1 MSKEKPTSKDQPS
14 QPTPLFQP
22 VHIAIITVSDTRTV
36 ETDVS
41 GRTAAELLS
50 GAGHQILARE
60 LVNDEKRAIQ
70 DALGRVMGRA
80 RVDVVVM
87 TGGTGLTARDVTP
100 EAIAPF
106 VTKHIPGFGELFRWL
121 SYQDIGTATIQS
133 RADAVVCGQ
142 TLVFLLPGSPSAVRT
157 AVEKILL
164 PQLDSRTRPC
174 NFVELLPRIRGE
186 AW

>member
-1 MSKEKPTSKDQPS
+1 MSKDKPS
-14 QPTPLFQP
+14 QPNPPFQP
-22 VHIAIITVSDTRTV
+22 VHIAIITVSDTRTA

-41 GRTAAELLS
+41 GRTAAELFTA
-50 GAGHQILARE
+50 AGHQVLERE
-60 LVNDEKRAIQ
+60 MVIDEKRAIQ
-70 DALGRVMGRA
+70 DALGRVMGRT
-80 RVDVVVM
+80 RIDVVVM

-100 EAIAPF
+100 EAISPF
-106 VTKHIPGFGELFRWL
+106 VTKRIPGFGELFRWL
-121 SYQDIGTATIQS
+121 SFQEIGTATIQS
-133 RADAVVCGQ
+133 RAEAVVCGQ
-142 TLVFLLPGSPSAVRT
+142 TLVFLLPGSPAAVRT